1 MFVTSLV
8 QEFRD
13 DFSHPM
19 GSLQLGAIVVTYL
32 IAWLLAKKIHQ
43 YLEKDIEKVKV
54 HIRFVL
60 SAVHFTVML
69 KFIFWLLLVWFCQV
83 LFKEFAI
90 PARFLPMSLSLIVA
104 LMVIRFASS
113 YIKNKFWSRFVY
125 VICLVVLSLRI
136 FKLWDPT
143 VRLLDSMT
151 IGLGKICI

>member
-54 HIRFVL
+54 HMRFVL
-60 SAVHFTVML
+60 SAVQFTVML
-69 KFIFWLLLVWFCQV
+69 RFIFWLLLVWFCQV

-90 PARFLPMSLSLIVA
+90 PANFLPMSLSLIVA
-104 LMVIRFASS
+104 LMVIRFASF
-113 YIKNKFWSRFVY
+113 YIRKWA
-125 VICLVVLSLRI
+125 
-136 FKLWDPT
+136 
-143 VRLLDSMT
+143 
-151 IGLGKICI
+151 